1 MMLICK
7 AGKFM
12 SMEDEV
18 FTKNQKAGKLLSE
31 QQRLQ
36 KLLSGLGNDYT
47 IVLLINLDT
56 DKFEIVLNQASNNI
70 AHQEKTVD
78 YTDYLD
84 NYANTYVVPE
94 SCEDMKRVL
103 RKDNLLEH
111 FKEHNDLYFRFRS
124 VPNSLGQTCFE
135 AHAVRQYDK
144 YEHFCVIGF
153 RCVDRIVAKELAYQR
168 ELDKAYQL
176 ARKQLDVITASLPG
190 GLKISYDDSTYSFK
204 YVSKQY
210 AAMLGYTV
218 EELMEASGGNI
229 VGIAHPDD
237 LETGISEALK
247 QYEKNDHYAI
257 TYRMKCKDGSYKY
270 IEDHGHKVINSDG
283 VVEHWNLILDKDELV
298 TKTIELES
306 ARKAEEAKTAF
317 LSRMSHDIR
326 TPLNGIIGL
335 LEYALRHPEDIP
347 TIRKN
352 RKKMQIAA
360 NHLLSL
366 VNDILELNKLDEKHV
381 TLFHEAF
388 DLSELMHEVKTITEM
403 RAAEHAISVHMDDNC
418 LNLTNRYVYGSPLHV
433 KQILINIISNSIKY
447 NKAGGSVWCK
457 VKEETTPDGQAC
469 FKFAIIDSGI
479 GMNDNFLKN
488 IFDPFVQEAQGG
500 ARTVYNGSGL
510 GMAIVKGLVDRMGGT
525 ISVKSTLDV
534 GTSVEITLLFD
545 KAEADA
551 VPKQQIFAPEETD
564 LSEVHA
570 LVVEDNN
577 LNMQIAKYI
586 LNDANISVTE
596 AHDGLE
602 AINIFSQHP
611 AGTFDVILMD
621 IMMPVMD
628 GLTATRTIRALP
640 RADAQAIPIFAMTAN
655 AFAEDVERAKEA
667 GMNEHLAKPLNIQQV
682 LGKIAH
688 YCGK

>member
-1 MMLICK
+1 MTREGTAYNEKNTTDTLISK
-7 AGKFM
+7 
-12 SMEDEV
+12 E
-18 FTKNQKAGKLLSE
+18 
-31 QQRLQ
+31 QRLQ

-47 IVLLINLDT
+47 IVLFINLDT
-56 DKFEIVLNQASNNI
+56 DNFEIVLNQQSNNI
-70 AHQEKTVD
+70 AKQEKPLA

-84 NYANTYVVPE
+84 NYANAYVIPE
-94 SCEDMKRVL
+94 SCEDMKRIL
-103 RKDNLLEH
+103 RKNNLLEH
-111 FKEHNDLYFRFRS
+111 FKSHNDLYFRFRS

-135 AHAVRQYDK
+135 AHAVREYDK
-144 YEHFCVIGF
+144 NNHFAVIGF
-153 RCVDRIVAKELAYQR
+153 RCVDRIVAKELEYQR
-168 ELDKAYQL
+168 ELDKAYRL
-176 ARKQLDVITASLPG
+176 ARQQLDVITASLPG
-190 GLKISYDDSTYSFK
+190 GLKISYDDPMYSFK
-204 YVSKQY
+204 YVSQQY

-218 EELMEASGGNI
+218 DELMEVSGGTI
-229 VGIAHPDD
+229 IGIAHPDD
-237 LETGISEALK
+237 LEAGISEALK
-247 QYEKNDHYAI
+247 QYETSDHYAI
-257 TYRMKCKDGSYKY
+257 TYRMKCKDGHYKY
-270 IEDHGHKVINSDG
+270 IEDHGHKVVNSDG

-335 LEYALRHPEDIP
+335 LEYALRHPEDIE

-352 RKKMQIAA
+352 RKKAQIAA

-388 DLSELMHEVKTITEM
+388 DLGELLQEVKTITEM
-403 RAAEHAISVHMDDNC
+403 RAAEHGITVHTDEAI
-418 LNLTNRYVYGSPLHV
+418 LNLNHRFVYGSPLHV
-433 KQILINIISNSIKY
+433 KQVLINVISNSIKY

-457 VKEETTPDGQAC
+457 LKEETTPAGQAC

-479 GMNDNFLKN
+479 GMNDAFLKN

-510 GMAIVKGLVDRMGGT
+510 GMAIVKGLVDRMGGS

-545 KAEADA
+545 KAEAED
-551 VPKQQIFAPEETD
+551 VPKKPEFAPETTD
-564 LSEVHA
+564 LSHINA

-586 LNDANISVTE
+586 LNDANINVTE

-602 AINIFSQHP
+602 AINVFSKSAP
-611 AGTFDVILMD
+611 GSFDIILMD

-640 RADAQAIPIFAMTAN
+640 RADAQSVPIFAMTAN
-655 AFAEDVERAKEA
+655 AFAEDVEKAKEA

-682 LGKIAH
+682 LGKIAQ
-688 YCGK
+688 YCAK

>member
-1 MMLICK
+1 MRKTDNINNEIDKTDSLISK
-7 AGKFM
+7 
-12 SMEDEV
+12 E
-18 FTKNQKAGKLLSE
+18 
-31 QQRLQ
+31 QRLQ

-47 IVLLINLDT
+47 IILLINLDT
-56 DKFEIVLNQASNNI
+56 DKFEIVLNQQSNNI
-70 AHQEKTVD
+70 AKQHKTVD

-84 NYANTYVVPE
+84 NYANAFVVPE
-94 SCEDMKRVL
+94 SCEDMKRIL
-103 RKDNLLEH
+103 RRNNLLEY
-111 FKEHNDLYFRFRS
+111 FKNHNDLYFRFRS

-135 AHAVRQYDK
+135 AHAVREYDNQN
-144 YEHFCVIGF
+144 HCAVIGF
-153 RCVDRIVAKELAYQR
+153 RCVDRIVAKELEYQR
-168 ELDKAYQL
+168 ELDKAYRL
-176 ARKQLDVITASLPG
+176 ARQQLDVITASLPG
-190 GLKISYDDSTYSFK
+190 GLKISYDDPMYSFK

-218 EELMEASGGNI
+218 DELMEVSGGTI
-229 VGIAHPDD
+229 AGIAHPDD
-237 LETGISEALK
+237 LEAGISEALR
-247 QYEKNDHYAI
+247 QYETKDNYAI
-257 TYRMKCKDGSYKY
+257 TYRMRCKDGTYKY
-270 IEDHGHKVINSDG
+270 IEDHGHKVINSEG

-298 TKTIELES
+298 NKTIELES

-335 LEYALRHPEDIP
+335 LEYAIRHPEDIE

-352 RKKMQIAA
+352 RKKAQIAA

-388 DLSELMHEVKTITEM
+388 DLGELLQEVKTITEM
-403 RAAEHAISVHMDDNC
+403 RAAEHGITVHTDESV
-418 LNLTNRYVYGSPLHV
+418 LNLNNRFVYGSPLHV
-433 KQILINIISNSIKY
+433 KQVLINVISNSIKY

-457 VKEETTPDGQAC
+457 LKEETTPDGQVC

-479 GMNDNFLKN
+479 GMNDAFLKN
-488 IFDPFVQEAQGG
+488 IFDPFVQAAQGG

-510 GMAIVKGLVDRMGGT
+510 GMAIVKGLVDRMGGS

-545 KAEADA
+545 KAE
-551 VPKQQIFAPEETD
+551 PEEVPQKPEFTPESTD
-564 LSEVHA
+564 LSHINA
-570 LVVEDNN
+570 LVVEDNS

-586 LNDANISVTE
+586 LKEAKINVTE
-596 AHDGLE
+596 AHDGLD
-602 AINIFSQHP
+602 AINVFSKSAP
-611 AGTFDVILMD
+611 GSFDIILMD

-640 RADAQAIPIFAMTAN
+640 RADAQSIPIFAMTAN

-682 LGKIAH
+682 LGKIAQ
-688 YCGK
+688 YCAK

>member
-1 MMLICK
+1 MSKTENINNAIDKTDSLISK
-7 AGKFM
+7 
-12 SMEDEV
+12 E
-18 FTKNQKAGKLLSE
+18 
-31 QQRLQ
+31 QRLQ

-47 IVLLINLDT
+47 IILLINLDT
-56 DKFEIVLNQASNNI
+56 DKFEIVLNQQSNNI
-70 AHQEKTVD
+70 AKQHKTVD

-84 NYANTYVVPE
+84 NYANAFVVPE
-94 SCEDMKRVL
+94 SCEDMKRIL
-103 RKDNLLEH
+103 RRNNLLEH
-111 FKEHNDLYFRFRS
+111 FKNHNDLYFRFRS

-135 AHAVRQYDK
+135 AHAVREYDK
-144 YEHFCVIGF
+144 QNHCAVIGF
-153 RCVDRIVAKELAYQR
+153 RCVDRIVAKELEYQR
-168 ELDKAYQL
+168 ELDKAYRL
-176 ARKQLDVITASLPG
+176 ARQQLDVITASLPG
-190 GLKISYDDSTYSFK
+190 GLKISYDDPMYSFK

-218 EELMEASGGNI
+218 DELMEVSGGTI
-229 VGIAHPDD
+229 AGIAHPDD
-237 LETGISEALK
+237 LEAGISEALR
-247 QYEKNDHYAI
+247 QYETKDNYAI
-257 TYRMKCKDGSYKY
+257 TYRMKCKDGTYKY
-270 IEDHGHKVINSDG
+270 IEDHGHKVINSEG

-298 TKTIELES
+298 NKTIELES

-335 LEYALRHPEDIP
+335 LEYAIRHPDDIE

-352 RKKMQIAA
+352 RKKAQIAA

-388 DLSELMHEVKTITEM
+388 DLGELLQEVKTITEM
-403 RAAEHAISVHMDDNC
+403 RAAEHGITVHTDESV
-418 LNLTNRYVYGSPLHV
+418 LNLNNRFVYGSPLHV
-433 KQILINIISNSIKY
+433 KQVLINVLSNSIKY

-457 VKEETTPDGQAC
+457 LKEETTPDGQVC
-469 FKFAIIDSGI
+469 FRFAIIDSGI
-479 GMNDNFLKN
+479 GMNDTFLKN

-510 GMAIVKGLVDRMGGT
+510 GMAIVKGLVDRMGGS

-545 KAEADA
+545 KAEAED
-551 VPKQQIFAPEETD
+551 VPEKPEFALESTD
-564 LSEVHA
+564 LSHINA
-570 LVVEDNN
+570 LVVEDNS

-586 LNDANISVTE
+586 LNDANINVTE

-602 AINIFSQHP
+602 AINLFSKSAP
-611 AGTFDVILMD
+611 GSFDIILMD

-640 RADAQAIPIFAMTAN
+640 RADAQSIPIFAMTAN

-682 LGKIAH
+682 LGKIAQ
-688 YCGK
+688 YCVK

>member
-1 MMLICK
+1 
-7 AGKFM
+7 M
-12 SMEDEV
+12 SKSVNITNEIEKTDSIISKE
-18 FTKNQKAGKLLSE
+18 
-31 QQRLQ
+31 QRLQ

-47 IVLLINLDT
+47 IILLINLDT
-56 DKFEIVLNQASNNI
+56 DKFEIVLNQQSNNI
-70 AHQEKTVD
+70 AKQQKTID

-84 NYANTYVVPE
+84 NYANAYVVPE

-103 RKDNLLEH
+103 RKDNLLET
-111 FKEHNDLYFRFRS
+111 FKTQNDLYFRFRS

-135 AHAVRQYDK
+135 AHAVREYDNK
-144 YEHFCVIGF
+144 NHCAVIGF
-153 RCVDRIVAKELAYQR
+153 RCVDRIVAKELEYQR

-176 ARKQLDVITASLPG
+176 ARQQLDIITASLPG
-190 GLKISYDDSTYSFK
+190 GLKISYDDPMYSFK

-218 EELMEASGGNI
+218 DELMEVSGGTI
-229 VGIAHPDD
+229 AGIAHPDD
-237 LETGISEALK
+237 LEAGISEALR
-247 QYEKNDHYAI
+247 QYETKDNYAI
-257 TYRMKCKDGSYKY
+257 TYRMKCKDGTYKY
-270 IEDHGHKVINSDG
+270 IEDHGHKVINSEG

-298 TKTIELES
+298 NKTIELES

-335 LEYALRHPEDIP
+335 LEYAIRHPEDIE

-352 RKKMQIAA
+352 RKKAQIAA

-388 DLSELMHEVKTITEM
+388 DLGELLQEVKTITEM
-403 RAAEHAISVHMDDNC
+403 RAAEHGITVHTDETV
-418 LNLTNRYVYGSPLHV
+418 LNLNNRFVYGSPLHV
-433 KQILINIISNSIKY
+433 KQVLINVISNSIKY

-457 VKEETTPDGQAC
+457 LKEKMLPSGQVC

-479 GMNDNFLKN
+479 GMNDTFLKN

-510 GMAIVKGLVDRMGGT
+510 GMAIVKGLVDRMGGN

-534 GTSVEITLLFD
+534 GTSVEISLVFD
-545 KAEADA
+545 KAEAED
-551 VPKQQIFAPEETD
+551 VPKKPVFAPGTTD
-564 LSEVHA
+564 LSHINA
-570 LVVEDNN
+570 LVVEDNS

-586 LNDANISVTE
+586 LNDANINVIE

-602 AINIFSQHP
+602 AINAFSKSTP
-611 AGTFDVILMD
+611 GSFDIILMD

-640 RADAQAIPIFAMTAN
+640 RADAQSIPIFAMTAN
-655 AFAEDVERAKEA
+655 AFAEDVEKAKEA

-682 LGKIAH
+682 LGKIAQ
-688 YCGK
+688 YCAK

>member
-1 MMLICK
+1 MTREGTAYNEKNTTDTLISK
-7 AGKFM
+7 
-12 SMEDEV
+12 E
-18 FTKNQKAGKLLSE
+18 
-31 QQRLQ
+31 QRLQ

-47 IVLLINLDT
+47 IVLFINLDT
-56 DKFEIVLNQASNNI
+56 DNFEIVLNQQSNNI
-70 AHQEKTVD
+70 AKQEKPLA

-84 NYANTYVVPE
+84 NYANAYVIPE
-94 SCEDMKRVL
+94 SCEDMKRIL
-103 RKDNLLEH
+103 RKNNLLEH
-111 FKEHNDLYFRFRS
+111 FKSHNDLYFRFRS

-135 AHAVRQYDK
+135 AHAVREYDK
-144 YEHFCVIGF
+144 NNHFAVIGF
-153 RCVDRIVAKELAYQR
+153 RCVDRIVAKELEYQR
-168 ELDKAYQL
+168 ELDKAYRL
-176 ARKQLDVITASLPG
+176 ARQQLDVITASLPG
-190 GLKISYDDSTYSFK
+190 GLKISYDDPMYSFK
-204 YVSKQY
+204 YVSQQY

-218 EELMEASGGNI
+218 DELMEVSGGTI
-229 VGIAHPDD
+229 IGIAHPDD
-237 LETGISEALK
+237 LEAGISEALK
-247 QYEKNDHYAI
+247 QYETSDHYAI
-257 TYRMKCKDGSYKY
+257 TYRMKCKDGHYKY
-270 IEDHGHKVINSDG
+270 IEDHGHKVVNSDG

-335 LEYALRHPEDIP
+335 LEYALRHPEDIE

-352 RKKMQIAA
+352 RKKAQIAA

-388 DLSELMHEVKTITEM
+388 DLGELLQEVKTITEM
-403 RAAEHAISVHMDDNC
+403 RAAEHGITVHTDEAI
-418 LNLTNRYVYGSPLHV
+418 LNLNHRFVYGSPLHV
-433 KQILINIISNSIKY
+433 KQVLINVISNSIKY

-457 VKEETTPDGQAC
+457 LKEETTPAGQAC

-479 GMNDNFLKN
+479 GMNDAFLKN

-510 GMAIVKGLVDRMGGT
+510 GMAIVKGLVDRMGGS

-545 KAEADA
+545 KAEAED
-551 VPKQQIFAPEETD
+551 VPKKPEFAPETTD
-564 LSEVHA
+564 LSHINA

-586 LNDANISVTE
+586 LNDANINVTE

-602 AINIFSQHP
+602 AINVFSKSAP
-611 AGTFDVILMD
+611 GSFDIILMD

-640 RADAQAIPIFAMTAN
+640 RADAQSIPIFAMTAN

-682 LGKIAH
+682 LGKIAQ
-688 YCGK
+688 YCAK

>member
-1 MMLICK
+1 MTREGTAYNEKNTTDTLISK
-7 AGKFM
+7 
-12 SMEDEV
+12 E
-18 FTKNQKAGKLLSE
+18 
-31 QQRLQ
+31 QRLQ

-47 IVLLINLDT
+47 IILFINLDT
-56 DKFEIVLNQASNNI
+56 DNFEIVLNQQSNNI
-70 AHQEKTVD
+70 AKQEKPVA

-84 NYANTYVVPE
+84 NYANAYVIPE
-94 SCEDMKRVL
+94 SCEDMKRIL
-103 RKDNLLEH
+103 RKNNLLEH
-111 FKEHNDLYFRFRS
+111 FKSHNDLYFRFRS

-135 AHAVRQYDK
+135 AHAVREYDK
-144 YEHFCVIGF
+144 NNHFAVIGF
-153 RCVDRIVAKELAYQR
+153 RCVDRIVAKELEYQR
-168 ELDKAYQL
+168 ELDKAYKL

-190 GLKISYDDSTYSFK
+190 GLKISYDDPMYSFK
-204 YVSKQY
+204 YVSQQY

-218 EELMEASGGNI
+218 DELMEVSGGTI
-229 VGIAHPDD
+229 IGIAHPDD
-237 LETGISEALK
+237 LEAGISEALK
-247 QYEKNDHYAI
+247 QYETSDHYAI
-257 TYRMKCKDGSYKY
+257 TYRMKCKDGHYKY
-270 IEDHGHKVINSDG
+270 IEDHGHKVVNSDG

-335 LEYALRHPEDIP
+335 LEYAIRHPEDIE

-352 RKKMQIAA
+352 RKKAQIAA

-388 DLSELMHEVKTITEM
+388 DLGELLQEVNTITEM
-403 RAAEHAISVHMDDNC
+403 RAAEHGITVHTDEAI
-418 LNLTNRYVYGSPLHV
+418 LNLNNRFVYGSPLHV
-433 KQILINIISNSIKY
+433 KQILINVISNSIKY

-457 VKEETTPDGQAC
+457 LKEETTPAGQAC

-479 GMNDNFLKN
+479 GMNDAFLKN

-510 GMAIVKGLVDRMGGT
+510 GMAIVKGLVDRMGGS

-545 KAEADA
+545 KAEAED
-551 VPKQQIFAPEETD
+551 VPKKPEFAPETTD
-564 LSEVHA
+564 LSHINA

-586 LNDANISVTE
+586 LNDANINVTE

-602 AINIFSQHP
+602 AINVFSKSAP
-611 AGTFDVILMD
+611 GSFDIILMD

-640 RADAQAIPIFAMTAN
+640 RTDAQSIPIFAMTAN

-682 LGKIAH
+682 LGKIAQ
-688 YCGK
+688 YCAK

>member
-1 MMLICK
+1 MTREGTAYNEKNTTDTLISK
-7 AGKFM
+7 
-12 SMEDEV
+12 E
-18 FTKNQKAGKLLSE
+18 
-31 QQRLQ
+31 QRLQ

-47 IVLLINLDT
+47 IVLFINLDT
-56 DKFEIVLNQASNNI
+56 DNFEIVLNQQSNNI
-70 AHQEKTVD
+70 AKQEKPLA

-84 NYANTYVVPE
+84 NYANAYVIPE
-94 SCEDMKRVL
+94 SCEDMKRIL
-103 RKDNLLEH
+103 RKNNLLEH
-111 FKEHNDLYFRFRS
+111 FKSHNDLYFRFRS

-135 AHAVRQYDK
+135 AHAVREYDK
-144 YEHFCVIGF
+144 NNHFAVIGF
-153 RCVDRIVAKELAYQR
+153 RCVDRIVAKELEYQR
-168 ELDKAYQL
+168 ELDKAYRL
-176 ARKQLDVITASLPG
+176 ARQQLDVITASLPG
-190 GLKISYDDSTYSFK
+190 GLKISYDDPMYSFK
-204 YVSKQY
+204 YVSQQY

-218 EELMEASGGNI
+218 DELMEVSGGTI
-229 VGIAHPDD
+229 IGIAHPDD
-237 LETGISEALK
+237 LEAGISEALK
-247 QYEKNDHYAI
+247 QYETSDHYAI
-257 TYRMKCKDGSYKY
+257 TYRMKCKDGHYKY
-270 IEDHGHKVINSDG
+270 IEDHGHKVVNSDG

-335 LEYALRHPEDIP
+335 LEYALRHPEDIE

-352 RKKMQIAA
+352 RKKAQIAA

-388 DLSELMHEVKTITEM
+388 DLGELLQEVKTITEM
-403 RAAEHAISVHMDDNC
+403 RAAEHGITVHTDEAI
-418 LNLTNRYVYGSPLHV
+418 LNLNHRFVYGSPLHV
-433 KQILINIISNSIKY
+433 KQVLINVISNSIKY

-457 VKEETTPDGQAC
+457 LKEETTPAGQAC

-479 GMNDNFLKN
+479 GMNDAFLKN

-510 GMAIVKGLVDRMGGT
+510 GMAIVKGLVDRMGGS

-545 KAEADA
+545 KAEAED
-551 VPKQQIFAPEETD
+551 VPKKPEFAPETTD
-564 LSEVHA
+564 LSHINA

-586 LNDANISVTE
+586 LNDANINVTE

-602 AINIFSQHP
+602 AINVFSKSAP
-611 AGTFDVILMD
+611 GSFDIILMD

-640 RADAQAIPIFAMTAN
+640 RADAQSVPLFAMTAN

-682 LGKIAH
+682 LGKIAQ
-688 YCGK
+688 YCAK

>member
-1 MMLICK
+1 MTNEIEKTDSLISK
-7 AGKFM
+7 
-12 SMEDEV
+12 E
-18 FTKNQKAGKLLSE
+18 
-31 QQRLQ
+31 QRLQ

-47 IVLLINLDT
+47 IILLINLDT
-56 DKFEIVLNQASNNI
+56 DKFEIVLNQQSNNI
-70 AHQEKTVD
+70 AKQQKTID

-84 NYANTYVVPE
+84 NYANAYVVQE
-94 SCEDMKRVL
+94 SCEDMKRTL
-103 RKDNLLEH
+103 RRNNLLEH
-111 FKEHNDLYFRFRS
+111 FKTHNDLFFRFRS

-135 AHAVRQYDK
+135 AHAVREYDNQN
-144 YEHFCVIGF
+144 HCAVIGF
-153 RCVDRIVAKELAYQR
+153 RCVDRIVAKELEYQR
-168 ELDKAYQL
+168 ELDKAYRL
-176 ARKQLDVITASLPG
+176 ARQQLDIITASLPG
-190 GLKISYDDSTYSFK
+190 GLKISYDDPMYSFK

-218 EELMEASGGNI
+218 DELMEVSGGTI
-229 VGIAHPDD
+229 AGIAHPDD
-237 LETGISEALK
+237 LEAGISEALR
-247 QYEKNDHYAI
+247 QYESKDNYAI
-257 TYRMKCKDGSYKY
+257 TYRMKCKDGTYKY
-270 IEDHGHKVINSDG
+270 IEDHGHKVINSEG

-298 TKTIELES
+298 NKTIELES

-335 LEYALRHPEDIP
+335 LEYAIRHPEDIE

-352 RKKMQIAA
+352 RKKAQIAA

-388 DLSELMHEVKTITEM
+388 DLGELLQEVKTITEM
-403 RAAEHAISVHMDDNC
+403 RAAENGITVHTDETVLS
-418 LNLTNRYVYGSPLHV
+418 LNNRFVYGSPLHV
-433 KQILINIISNSIKY
+433 KQVLINVISNSIKY

-457 VKEETTPDGQAC
+457 LKEEALPNGQVC
-469 FKFAIIDSGI
+469 FRFAIIDSGI
-479 GMNDNFLKN
+479 GMNDAFLKN

-510 GMAIVKGLVDRMGGT
+510 GMAIVKGLVDRMGGN

-545 KAEADA
+545 KAEPED
-551 VPKQQIFAPEETD
+551 VPKKPEFAPETTD
-564 LSEVHA
+564 LSHINA
-570 LVVEDNN
+570 LVVEDNS

-586 LNDANISVTE
+586 LNDANINVTE

-602 AINIFSQHP
+602 AINVFSKSSP
-611 AGTFDVILMD
+611 GSFDIILMD

-640 RADAQAIPIFAMTAN
+640 RADAQSIPIFAMTAN

-682 LGKIAH
+682 LGKIAQ
-688 YCGK
+688 YCAK